1 MHSSTTDERAIYD
14 ANRFPQSRRKPEGAT
29 NNCSGFTLIELLVVI
44 AIIAILIGLL
54 LPAVQKVREA
64 AAEMVAEENLTVLVR
79 AAVEYRNQ
87 TGEFPKKLSDL
98 PVDPE
103 LTSGLKEGYCFF
115 VVESGPDALTLGSE
129 PDCPGVTGS
138 VSLEAQ
144 LSVLDGRVV
153 NNTNSYP
160 TPGGDRGRDILI
172 GGLGQDGTRI
182 IGELLQLNPEAS
194 SEAGEFVT
202 TPETL
207 RLVLGMFDRNSDQLV
222 SAAEFRD
229 FVLNPPENFDPV
241 LAEKLGEFLEIV
253 NQEMKVESQ
262 SGGVWKTTN
271 FLTTDPSG
279 PTYTRVSL
287 DGLRFLT
294 GLYVT
299 DEKVAEELRK
309 KLRLAESAIARGDL
323 QARDR
328 FFREY
333 NDRVAQ
339 EVNKTLT
346 RKNANTLH
354 NVLAVYLT
362 IGFFG
367 AEDDRSRLAR

>member
-1 MHSSTTDERAIYD
+1 MYSSATDERAIYD
-14 ANRFPQSRRKPEGAT
+14 ANRFPQSTRKPEGAT
-29 NNCSGFTLIELLVVI
+29 NNCGGFTLIELLVVI
-44 AIIAILIGLL
+44 AVIAIMIGLL

-64 AAEMVAEENLTVLVR
+64 AAQTVAEENLTVLVR
-79 AAVEYRNQ
+79 ASIEYRNQ
-87 TGEFPKKLSDL
+87 TGEFPIRLSDL

-103 LTSGLKEGYCFF
+103 LKSGLKEGYCFF
-115 VVESGPDALTLGSE
+115 LVQSRPDALTLGSE

-153 NNTNSYP
+153 NNTQSYP
-160 TPGGDRGRDILI
+160 TPGAGHGRDVLI

-182 IGELLQLNPEAS
+182 IGELLQLDPEAS
-194 SEAGEFVT
+194 SEVGEFVT
-202 TPETL
+202 SPDTL
-207 RLVLGMFDRNSDQLV
+207 RQVLGMFDRNADRQV

-241 LAEKLGEFLEIV
+241 LAEKLGGFLEIV
-253 NQEMKVESQ
+253 NQEMKVGSQ

-271 FLTTDPSG
+271 FLTTDPAG

-299 DEKVAEELRK
+299 DEKVAEELNK
-309 KLRLAESAIARGDL
+309 KLRLADAAIARGDL
-323 QARDR
+323 RARDR
-328 FFREY
+328 FFIEY

-339 EVNKTLT
+339 EVNRTLT
-346 RKNANTLH
+346 RKNASTLS
-354 NVLAVYLT
+354 NVFSVYLT
-362 IGFFG
+362 VGFFG
-367 AEDDRSRLAR
+367 VQDDKSKPAR

>member
-1 MHSSTTDERAIYD
+1 MHSSATDERAIYD

-29 NNCSGFTLIELLVVI
+29 NNYSGFTLIELLVVI
-44 AIIAILIGLL
+44 AIIAIMIGLL

-79 AAVEYRNQ
+79 TSIEYRNQ
-87 TGEFPKKLSDL
+87 TGEFPKRLSDL

-103 LTSGLKEGYCFF
+103 LKSGLKEGYRFF
-115 VVESGPDALTLGSE
+115 LVQSRPDALTLGAE

-138 VSLEAQ
+138 VSIDAQ

-153 NNTNSYP
+153 NNTQSYP
-160 TPGGDRGRDILI
+160 TPGAGNGRDVLI

-182 IGELLQLNPEAS
+182 IGELLQLDLDAS

-202 TPETL
+202 SPDTL
-207 RLVLGMFDRNSDQLV
+207 RQVLGMFDRNADRQV

-241 LAEKLGEFLEIV
+241 LAEKLGGFLEIV
-253 NQEMKVESQ
+253 KQEMKVESQ

-299 DEKVAEELRK
+299 DEKVAEELSK
-309 KLRLAESAIARGDL
+309 KLRLAEAAIARGDL
-323 QARDR
+323 RARDR

-346 RKNANTLH
+346 RKNADTLS
-354 NVLAVYLT
+354 NVLSVYLT
-362 IGFFG
+362 VGFFG
-367 AEDDRSRLAR
+367 A

>member
-1 MHSSTTDERAIYD
+1 MHSSARAIYD
-14 ANRFPQSRRKPEGAT
+14 ANRFPQSTGKSELAA
-29 NNCSGFTLIELLVVI
+29 NNRSGFTLIELLVVI
-44 AIIAILIGLL
+44 AVIAIMIGLL

-64 AAEMVAEENLTVLVR
+64 AARMVAEENLTALVR
-79 AAVEYRNQ
+79 AAIEYRNQ

-103 LTSGLKEGYCFF
+103 LSSGLKEGYCFF
-115 VVESGPDALTLGSE
+115 VVKSGPDALTLGAE

-138 VSLEAQ
+138 VSLETQ

-153 NNTNSYP
+153 NNTQSFP
-160 TPGGDRGRDILI
+160 TPGGDQGRDVLI

-182 IGELLQLNPEAS
+182 IGELLQLNTDAS

-202 TPETL
+202 SPDTL
-207 RLVLGMFDRNSDQLV
+207 RQVLGMFDRNADRQV

-229 FVLNPPENFDPV
+229 FVLNPPEQFDPV
-241 LAEKLGEFLEIV
+241 LAEKLGQFLEIV
-253 NQEMKVESQ
+253 KQEMKVGSQ

-271 FLTTDPSG
+271 FLTTDPAG
-279 PTYTRVSL
+279 PTYTRVSI
-287 DGLRFLT
+287 DGLCFLT

-299 DEKVAEELRK
+299 DEKVADEMCK
-309 KLRLAESAIARGDL
+309 KLRLAEAAIVRGDL

-333 NDRVAQ
+333 NERVAQ

-346 RKNANTLH
+346 RKNANTLY
-354 NVLAVYLT
+354 NVLSVYLT
-362 IGFFG
+362 VGFFDV
-367 AEDDRSRLAR
+367 ADDRR